1 MDARGYRQLVVW
13 QRSMEMVEA
22 VYALT
27 DSLPEAER
35 FGLAS
40 QLQRSA
46 VSVPSN
52 IAEGYARTHTKDYL
66 RHLSYAR
73 GSLAEVETQ
82 VIICVRVGR
91 IDREQAMPAWD
102 LAQKV
107 GKLLTRFIQ
116 SITAKVLP

>member
-102 LAQKV
+102 LAQEV
-107 GKLLTRFIQ
+107 GKLLARFIQ

>member
-1 MDARGYRQLVVW
+1 MDSQGYRQLVVW
-13 QRSMEMVEA
+13 QRAMELVEA

-27 DSLPEAER
+27 DALPEVER
-35 FGLAS
+35 FGLVS
-40 QLQRSA
+40 QLQRCS

-82 VIICVRVGR
+82 IIICVRVNR
-91 IDREQAMPAWD
+91 ITREQAMPAWN
-102 LAQKV
+102 LAQEV

-116 SITAKVLP
+116 SISAKVLP